1 MQRCLRCSLKTVVL
15 NYEKEDFKNFCKVEK
30 YVVKKLT
37 HKKLIYT
44 HIYHCILLAL
54 IINLVENE

>member
-37 HKKLIYT
+37 HKKIYLYPYLSLYT
-44 HIYHCILLAL
+44 SS
-54 IINLVENE
+54 INH

>member
-1 MQRCLRCSLKTVVL
+1 MLMQRCLRCSLKTVVL

-37 HKKLIYT
+37 HKKIYLYPYLSLYT
-44 HIYHCILLAL
+44 SS
-54 IINLVENE
+54 INH